1 MVCRQLKMIT
11 SEPGD
16 DGVALYR
23 AKWVMPMCGP
33 VVEDG
38 AVLVSGGVIREVG
51 RWRDLR
57 AGHAGVQEDLG
68 EVVVMPGLINVHA
81 HLDYS
86 GMAGQLPAPR
96 HFPDWIKGILA
107 LKAERSYTEYAEE
120 WLQGAR
126 MLLKHGTTTVVDIEA
141 VPELL
146 PEVWGSTPL
155 RVCSCLE
162 LTGVRS
168 GRDPESMVAEAV
180 DWVEGL
186 PVGRCWAGLSPH
198 APYSTKAALLRHS
211 ARVARERGWLVTTHV
226 GESVEEFDMYMRGG
240 GAMHDW
246 LKLSGRDMSD
256 CGGHSPVAW
265 LAEQGVFG
273 GQFIAVHANY
283 LAGGDAELLAGHGV
297 GVAHCPRS
305 HAYFGH
311 APFAYGLLR
320 KHGVGV
326 ALGTDSLASVRCSM
340 RARAELD
347 LFEEMRAFALVNPD
361 VGPEEILGMVT
372 TEAARMLGREIE
384 LGALGRG
391 FLADMVVLD
400 VGSGDG
406 SVSSAVLEH
415 RGPVKRVMIGGSWVF
430 GEEAG

>member
-1 MVCRQLKMIT
+1 MIKGG
-11 SEPGD
+11 SGD
-16 DGVALYR
+16 KGVVLYR
-23 AKWVMPMCGP
+23 ARRVMPMCSP
-33 VVEDG
+33 LVEDAG
-38 AVLVSGGVIREVG
+38 IVVAGGVIRAVGSWGDLKSSHVG
-51 RWRDLR
+51 RT
-57 AGHAGVQEDLG
+57 EDLG
-68 EVVVMPGLINVHA
+68 DVVVLPGLVNVHA

-107 LKAERSYTEYAEE
+107 LKADRSYTEYADE
-120 WLQGAR
+120 WLRGAR
-126 MLLKHGTTTVVDIEA
+126 MLLKHGTTTVLDIEA

-146 PEVWGSTPL
+146 PEVWTSTPL

-180 DWVEGL
+180 AWAKGL

-211 ARVARERGWLVTTHV
+211 ARVAREQSWLVTTHV
-226 GESVEEFDMYMRGG
+226 AESAEEFDMYMHGRGG
-240 GAMHDW
+240 MHDW

-265 LAEQGVFG
+265 LAEQGVLHG
-273 GQFIAVHANY
+273 RFIAVHANY
-283 LAGGDAELLAGHGV
+283 LADGDAELLAEHGV

-311 APFAYGLLR
+311 APFGYGLLR

-340 RARAELD
+340 RTPAELD
-347 LFEEMRAFALVNPD
+347 MFEEMRAFAVANPGVD
-361 VGPEEILGMVT
+361 PAEILGMVT
-372 TEAARMLGREIE
+372 TEAAGILGRGGELGGLGEGMLADLVVLDLGREN
-384 LGALGRG
+384 
-391 FLADMVVLD
+391 
-400 VGSGDG
+400 G
-406 SVSSAVLEH
+406 SVAEAVLQH
-415 RGPVKRVMIGGSWVF
+415 RGPVRRVMIGGEWVF
-430 GEEAG
+430 GEEVF